1 MVMLNFLA
9 ENWGSLLIG
18 LVIAV
23 IVVLIAVKLCRDRK
37 KGRTSCGCGC
47 DHCPSSGMCHKK

>member
-1 MVMLNFLA
+1 MLNFLA